1 LKGKIKM
8 EADFSGYATKAGLKC
23 SDGRTIMADA
33 FKHQDKV
40 TVPLVWQ
47 HGHSEPTNV
56 LGHAVL
62 EARPDGIYAYGY
74 FNSTPAAQHIKES
87 VAHGDIK
94 QMSIWA
100 NSLVERSKQVFHGLI
115 REVSL
120 VLSGA
125 NPGALIENVTIRH
138 SDGIEDVLDD
148 EAIIYTGLSLQ
159 HADGDTKSDTN
170 GEDEESL
177 DDIYESMNEKQQ
189 NLLHYMVFQAA
200 SGNEA
205 LAQSSDEDAQAV
217 KAFYDSLTDEQKQVL
232 HTMVTGDGNDDTAG
246 DGNNTAGEV
255 GESGDAATSTETTG
269 EVGESGD
276 AATSTETTDDTNNSN
291 VNDTDDPK
299 GTEMKH
305 NVFEKDGEKA
315 GPVLSHADIEGI
327 VADATKVGSLK
338 EAVES
343 YALAH
348 GIQDIDILFP
358 EAKTIASTP
367 ELFGRRVEWVNDLL
381 SGVRKSPFTRIKTM
395 SADLTVQEARAKGYI
410 KGTMKKE
417 EFFRVS
423 KRVTTPQTIYKKQ
436 KLDRDDILDITD
448 FDVVTWLKGE
458 MRLML
463 DEELARAILV
473 GDGRAVDDEDK
484 INEDNIRPV
493 ASDNEVYTTTVNVN
507 IGNANSSAQEIVDAI
522 VSNRRYLRG
531 SGTPTMYTKES
542 VISTFL
548 LLKDTLGRRI
558 YRTLDEVASE
568 LRVDRIV
575 PVEVLEEHDDVLAII
590 FNPSDYVVGAD
601 KGGNVSMFDDFDIDY
616 NQHKYLIET
625 RVSGAL
631 VKLKAAL
638 VVRSTDAASVETVP
652 AEPAFDGE
660 AITITDQAGVVYRNA
675 ETDAVMNA
683 AGSPYAVADGET
695 VTVNAEPAAGYH
707 FPSSENDSWNFTG
720 TV

>member
-1 LKGKIKM
+1 
-8 EADFSGYATKAGLKC
+8 
-23 SDGRTIMADA
+23 
-33 FKHQDKV
+33 
-40 TVPLVWQ
+40 
-47 HGHSEPTNV
+47 
-56 LGHAVL
+56 
-62 EARPDGIYAYGY
+62 
-74 FNSTPAAQHIKES
+74 
-87 VAHGDIK
+87 
-94 QMSIWA
+94 
-100 NSLVERSKQVFHGLI
+100 
-115 REVSL
+115 
-120 VLSGA
+120 
-125 NPGALIENVTIRH
+125 
-138 SDGIEDVLDD
+138 
-148 EAIIYTGLSLQ
+148 
-159 HADGDTKSDTN
+159 
-170 GEDEESL
+170 
-177 DDIYESMNEKQQ
+177 
-189 NLLHYMVFQAA
+189 
-200 SGNEA
+200 
-205 LAQSSDEDAQAV
+205 
-217 KAFYDSLTDEQKQVL
+217 
-232 HTMVTGDGNDDTAG
+232 
-246 DGNNTAGEV
+246 
-255 GESGDAATSTETTG
+255 
-269 EVGESGD
+269 
-276 AATSTETTDDTNNSN
+276 
-291 VNDTDDPK
+291 
-299 GTEMKH
+299 
-305 NVFEKDGEKA
+305 
-315 GPVLSHADIEGI
+315 
-327 VADATKVGSLK
+327 
-338 EAVES
+338 
-343 YALAH
+343 
-348 GIQDIDILFP
+348 
-358 EAKTIASTP
+358 
-367 ELFGRRVEWVNDLL
+367 
-381 SGVRKSPFTRIKTM
+381 
-395 SADLTVQEARAKGYI
+395 
-410 KGTMKKE
+410 
-417 EFFRVS
+417 
-423 KRVTTPQTIYKKQ
+423 
-436 KLDRDDILDITD
+436 
-448 FDVVTWLKGE
+448 VVTWLKGE